1 MSIEDSYSKFH
12 RVTQYVTH
20 RRDLD
25 DPTLSLE
32 CIYGKLALDV
42 SNEEFTVD
50 LPLDAMEILGINGI
64 APNNISR
71 IRLLMDGM
79 CDTYSFYL

>member
-1 MSIEDSYSKFH
+1 MSIEDNYSKFH
-12 RVTQYVTH
+12 RVTQDVTH
-20 RRDLD
+20 RRDFD

-32 CIYGKLALDV
+32 CIYVQLVLDV
-42 SNEEFTVD
+42 NNEELTVD
-50 LPLDAMEILGINGI
+50 LPLDAMEILCINGI
-64 APNNISR
+64 DPNNISR